1 MLRSE
6 SVRRCVIWEHVNAVA
21 EKMLDNC
28 ERTTACT
35 TPSFCMV
42 TCNRYLQVKLISTL
56 WFLVMDLHQ
65 WRSHYKKYWNI
76 YLDIKIFTIIII
88 FFRHVTN
95 VTNFTSS
102 YKISPII
109 FTITIIF
116 CRHVINVTSRDM
128 LQTLHHVTRS
138 PPYWAV
144 ERLSTQ

>member
-6 SVRRCVIWEHVNAVA
+6 SVRRCVIWEPVDAVA
-21 EKMLDNC
+21 GKMLDNH

-35 TPSFCMV
+35 APSFCMV

-109 FTITIIF
+109 FTITIF
-116 CRHVINVTSRDM
+116 FPDM

-144 ERLSTQ
+144 ERLSAQKCMLI